1 MMGVTHTSVHRTPL
15 TPPPP
20 CDPGVTLLI
29 VTPAGGVESECRVRQ
44 AGRGGRPRGRTG
56 AKETEESGGGERRR
70 RAEAG
75 LREQRRMGPE
85 SQWDCYKDGQLALFV
100 LLLFFCPALTLEA
113 K

>member
-1 MMGVTHTSVHRTPL
+1 MQGETSWEGRQTERE
-15 TPPPP
+15 
-20 CDPGVTLLI
+20 D
-29 VTPAGGVESECRVRQ
+29 GGKRNR
-44 AGRGGRPRGRTG
+44 
-56 AKETEESGGGERRR
+56 GERRR